1 MPGRLFYPHHLTARK
16 WRLAL
21 LCLASTAAGNL
32 IPLAMAPAAAQ
43 NSPNGGPSVIPAN
56 LTPQQK
62 MVRDKFIYKKL
73 EQVDELIKQ
82 GHAVQ
87 ARQIMEELILLD
99 PNPYSSNVHFTLA
112 ESCYQLGNNQ
122 EAIKHYQLALKYST
136 GNNTSIFWN
145 IALAYMNMSDY
156 DQASAWAKK
165 LLSKNPSA
173 EMRKRAERFLADI
186 SEQQNIQ
193 KDAGLHLDATST
205 TGGGDYLAYLQANK
219 DINRWPREKLPI
231 KVFIED
237 DRHVPGFKT
246 VYVSIFLECLE
257 AWTKASKNH
266 LSFQIVNS
274 LEQADLNLIF
284 TANVNDIA
292 QKPGMVPTELGLAT
306 TTAYQGDGPYG
317 TIEKSKIQILT
328 HESSSNKSLSED
340 QVKRVCL
347 HEIGHALGLSGHS
360 PNDSD
365 IMHFAMSYRQ
375 LPALTKQDKQTIA
388 RLYQDYP
395 SSSQLATSDYQP
407 ARDTT
412 SPFQNP
418 SQPQFQ
424 PQYQP
429 QSPPQFQPQFQ
440 PQSPPQFQPQFQ
452 APHQT
457 QKLEEQLQQLEGQ
470 H

>member
-1 MPGRLFYPHHLTARK
+1 
-16 WRLAL
+16 
-21 LCLASTAAGNL
+21 
-32 IPLAMAPAAAQ
+32 MAPTSAEAQ
-43 NSPNGGPSVIPAN
+43 NSPRSGPSVIPAN

-62 MVRDKFIYKKL
+62 LVRDKFIYKKL
-73 EQVDELIKQ
+73 EQVDALIKQ

-87 ARQIMEELILLD
+87 ARQIMKELILLD

-122 EAIKHYQLALKYST
+122 EAIKHYQLALRYST
-136 GNNTSIFWN
+136 GNNTSIYWN

-156 DQASAWAKK
+156 EQASVWARR
-165 LLSKNPSA
+165 LLSKNPNA
-173 EMRKRAERFLADI
+173 EMRRRAERFLADI
-186 SEQQNIQ
+186 GEQQNIQ
-193 KDAGLHLDATST
+193 KDVSQHLDSSST
-205 TGGGDYLAYLQANK
+205 TGSGDYLAYLQANK

-237 DRHVPGFKT
+237 DRRVPGFKT
-246 VYVSIFLECLE
+246 AYVSIFLECLE

-292 QKPGMVPTELGLAT
+292 QKPGMAPTELGLAT
-306 TTAYQGDGPYG
+306 TTAYQGEGPYG

-328 HESSSNKSLSED
+328 HESASNKQLSDD

-395 SSSQLATSDYQP
+395 SSSQLAASQYQP

-412 SPFQNP
+412 SPFQSP

-424 PQYQP
+424 PTQ
-429 QSPPQFQPQFQ
+429 
-440 PQSPPQFQPQFQ
+440 
-452 APHQT
+452 QT